1 MPELPEVE
9 TTKNGLLPLLKN
21 QVVANAVRHRVN
33 LRWEIP
39 GHLPET
45 LANQRLK
52 DIHRRGKYLL
62 MRFEVGI
69 LIIHLGMSGSIKVV
83 DSSEPLLKHD
93 HFELVFAHG
102 KSMRLNDPRRFGA
115 VLFSEDDS
123 HSLLDSL
130 GVEPLAAE
138 FDETYLYNKSRN
150 KQQNIKAFIM
160 DSKVVVGV
168 GNIYACESLFASGI
182 NPERKA
188 GSVSKK
194 RYSVLTKNIKSILKK
209 SIKAGGTTLK
219 DFSKVDGTPGYFTQT
234 LSVYGREGEKCG
246 NCSGKISRLIQ
257 NQRSTFYCKYCQSW
271 VTSTPHKSF
280 LKATA
285 QLIPN
290 PLPYKT

>member
-93 HFELVFAHG
+93 HFELMFAHG

-130 GVEPLAAE
+130 GVEPLEDE
-138 FDETYLYNKSRN
+138 FDEAYLYSMSHN

-257 NQRSTFYCKYCQSW
+257 NQRSTFYCKYANHEW
-271 VTSTPHKSF
+271 LRHPTRAFWK
-280 LKATA
+280 
-285 QLIPN
+285 QLLN
-290 PLPYKT
+290 